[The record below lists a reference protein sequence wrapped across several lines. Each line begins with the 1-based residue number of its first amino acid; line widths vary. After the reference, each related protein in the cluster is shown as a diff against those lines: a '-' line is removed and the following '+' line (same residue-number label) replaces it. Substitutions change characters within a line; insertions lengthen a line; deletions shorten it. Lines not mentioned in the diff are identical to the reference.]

1 MMKDNS
7 QCPQKLREP
16 STPNIT
22 GDPPQFPRLTAWG
35 TARPVGIDP
44 PVLVGRIVRWHTQR
58 FQAWNFGRRATPR
71 RRKHLLGDPCRAPS
85 RTPSSVGS
93 ILSLSNDHRPAPPP
107 SSAGLFPLM
116 KLPDST
122 RNARRR
128 ERQNTFFRIILVLTG
143 ILLFSGCHGFK
154 FTSGMFNFEASG
166 HSNHSSIPN
175 DSNATHGIE

>member
-1 MMKDNS
+1 MKDNS

-16 STPNIT
+16 SKPEIT

-93 ILSLSNDHRPAPPP
+93 ILSLS
-107 SSAGLFPLM
+107 SGLYPLM
-116 KLPDST
+116 KLPDNT

-128 ERQNTFFRIILVLTG
+128 ERQNTFFRIILVLAG

-154 FTSGMFNFEASG
+154 FTSGMFDFEASG
-166 HSNHSSIPN
+166 HSKHSSIPN